1 MENYTYQLMREI
13 EDKHWWFVARRN
25 ILEGVLSTLNLPQH
39 CKILEVGCGTGG
51 NITFLKKFGEVICVE
66 NEESAAEMARKRALA
81 LVLSGSLPNEI
92 PTFDDQFD
100 LIVLFDV
107 IEHIDQDSE
116 SLQALS
122 KLLKPGGRIVLT
134 VPAFSFLWSQHD
146 EENHHKRRYNRR
158 NLSCLVTSSKLSLD
172 YISYF
177 NFWLFPIVAG
187 IRVIRKVIPYKGAWQ
202 DMKLPA
208 PVPNKILQSIFNSER
223 HFIGK
228 RNLPFGMSLVAVI
241 SNPES

>member
-1 MENYTYQLMREI
+1 METYTYQLMREL

-25 ILEGVLSTLNLPQH
+25 ILKRVLSGLQLPRSS
-39 CKILEVGCGTGG
+39 KILEVGCGTGG
-51 NITFLKKFGEVICVE
+51 NIAFLQEIGELTCVE
-66 NEESAAEMARKRALA
+66 SDESAAELARNRGLA
-81 LVLSGSLPNEI
+81 QVLPGSLPEGI
-92 PTFDDQFD
+92 PKFDHQFE

-107 IEHIDQDSE
+107 IEHVDEDSE

-122 KLLKPGGRIVLT
+122 RLLKPKGRIVLT

-146 EENHHKRRYNRR
+146 DENQHKRRYNRK
-158 NLSCLVTSSKLSLD
+158 NLSQLVKSNGLSLD

-177 NFWLFPIVAG
+177 NFWLFPLIAG
-187 IRVIRKVIPYKGAWQ
+187 VRLIRKVIPYKGEWQ

-208 PVPNKILQSIFNSER
+208 QFPNKILKSVFNSER

-228 RNLPFGMSLVAVI
+228 NYLPFGMSLIAVI
-241 SNPES
+241 SNPKQ